1 MIDAGRFGAPV
12 VLVVFSVCTVF
23 SDIALVSAEAA
34 AMFQNCEVGEFQ
46 LCSGVEC
53 GCVLE
58 GLVIGD
64 GVGFSD
70 WVMLEVMG
78 WNGLTDCLFKLDA

>member
-34 AMFQNCEVGEFQ
+34 VP
-46 LCSGVEC
+46 
-53 GCVLE
+53 
-58 GLVIGD
+58 
-64 GVGFSD
+64 
-70 WVMLEVMG
+70 
-78 WNGLTDCLFKLDA
+78 KL